1 MRLLLF
7 CALFLALGAAGWGA
21 SGSFD
26 RAGYVW
32 LADTD
37 STTSTDTTPTDA
49 TTTDATTTDATT
61 TDATTTGAT
70 TTDVTTTTPVDNPP
84 SFANVPSGVIVEAN
98 GPSGSAVN
106 YTPPTASDDND
117 GPRPVTCSPGPGSI
131 FPLGGTPVICTAT
144 DLAGHEGQASF
155 TVTVHDT
162 TAPTLLTPRPHSV
175 YASSALGASDSDPG
189 VVAFVQA
196 ARATDIVDPHP
207 VVGSDIHSLLPVGTT
222 VIRFYAR
229 DFSGNGTTRDV
240 PLTVLPPPEANAPP
254 LPPVVAASPPPNVD
268 NVGVAVLDGALALTW
283 QPPPGCD
290 HVVVS
295 RSNSDGSGEKVVYS
309 GKANRYEDQGLENGF
324 EYRYVI
330 RCVDASGGRSA
341 GVAVVAV
348 PHRNM
353 LRSPKDGAA
362 LKKPPKL
369 VWARDAEADYY
380 NLQLLRNNVR
390 IFAAWPTKATFA
402 LKKGWKYRGRKYAL
416 RPGRYQWFVWPGVG
430 PRKDANYGTLL
441 GTRSFVIL
449 R

>member
-7 CALFLALGAAGWGA
+7 CVLFLALGAAGWSA
-21 SGSFD
+21 SASFD

-32 LADTD
+32 LDDTD
-37 STTSTDTTPTDA
+37 STSTDTTTPT

-61 TDATTTGAT
+61 TDATTT
-70 TTDVTTTTPVDNPP
+70 DVTTTTTVDNPP
-84 SFANVPSGVIVEAN
+84 SFANVPPGVTVEAN
-98 GPSGSAVN
+98 GRSGSTVN
-106 YTPPTASDDND
+106 YTPPTASDDTD
-117 GPRPVTCSPGPGSI
+117 GPRPVSCTPQPGST
-131 FPLGGTPVICTAT
+131 FPLGSTLVTCTAT
-144 DLAGHEGQASF
+144 DLTGNQGQASF

-162 TAPTLLTPRPHSV
+162 TAPTLLTPGPHSV

-189 VVAFVQA
+189 VVAFIQA
-196 ARATDIVDPHP
+196 ASATDIVDPHP
-207 VVGSDIHSLLPVGTT
+207 VVGSDIHSFLFVGTT
-222 VIRFYAR
+222 IIRFYAR
-229 DFSGNGTTRDV
+229 DFSGNGTIRDV

-254 LPPVVAASPPPNVD
+254 LPPVVVASLPSNVD
-268 NVGVAVLDGALALTW
+268 GVGVAVLDGALALTW
-283 QPPPGCD
+283 QPPSDCD

-309 GKANRYEDQGLENGF
+309 GKGSRYEDQGLENGI

-330 RCVDASGGRSA
+330 RCVDASGNRSA

-369 VWARDAEADYY
+369 VWTRDAEADYY

-402 LKKGWKYRGRKYAL
+402 LKKGWKYQGRKYAL
-416 RPGRYQWFVWPGVG
+416 RPGRYEWFVWPGFG
-430 PRKDANYGTLL
+430 PRKNVNYGTLL
-441 GTRSFVIL
+441 GTRSFFIL

>member
-1 MRLLLF
+1 
-7 CALFLALGAAGWGA
+7 
-21 SGSFD
+21 
-26 RAGYVW
+26 
-32 LADTD
+32 
-37 STTSTDTTPTDA
+37 
-49 TTTDATTTDATT
+49 
-61 TDATTTGAT
+61 
-70 TTDVTTTTPVDNPP
+70 
-84 SFANVPSGVIVEAN
+84 
-98 GPSGSAVN
+98 
-106 YTPPTASDDND
+106 
-117 GPRPVTCSPGPGSI
+117 
-131 FPLGGTPVICTAT
+131 
-144 DLAGHEGQASF
+144 
-155 TVTVHDT
+155 
-162 TAPTLLTPRPHSV
+162 
-175 YASSALGASDSDPG
+175 
-189 VVAFVQA
+189 
-196 ARATDIVDPHP
+196 
-207 VVGSDIHSLLPVGTT
+207 
-222 VIRFYAR
+222 
-229 DFSGNGTTRDV
+229 
-240 PLTVLPPPEANAPP
+240 
-254 LPPVVAASPPPNVD
+254 
-268 NVGVAVLDGALALTW
+268 
-283 QPPPGCD
+283 
-290 HVVVS
+290 VS

-309 GKANRYEDQGLENGF
+309 GKSSRYEDQGLENGI

-330 RCVDASGGRSA
+330 RCVDASGNRSA

>member
-1 MRLLLF
+1 M
-7 CALFLALGAAGWGA
+7 
-21 SGSFD
+21 
-26 RAGYVW
+26 
-32 LADTD
+32 
-37 STTSTDTTPTDA
+37 
-49 TTTDATTTDATT
+49 
-61 TDATTTGAT
+61 
-70 TTDVTTTTPVDNPP
+70 DNPP
-84 SFANVPSGVIVEAN
+84 SFANVPSGVTVEAN
-98 GPSGSAVN
+98 GPGGSAVN

-117 GPRPVTCSPGPGSI
+117 GPRPVTCSPGPGST
-131 FPLGGTPVICTAT
+131 FPLGSTPVTCTAT
-144 DLAGHEGQASF
+144 DLAGNQGQASF

-162 TAPTLLTPRPHSV
+162 TAPTLVTPGPHTV

-189 VVAFVQA
+189 VVAFVRA
-196 ARATDIVDPHP
+196 ASATDIVDPHP
-207 VVGSDIHSLLPVGTT
+207 VVGSDIHSLLVVGTT

-229 DFSGNGTTRDV
+229 DFSGNGTIRDV

-254 LPPVVAASPPPNVD
+254 LPPVVVASLPSNVD
-268 NVGVAVLDGALALTW
+268 KVGVAVLDGALALTW

-309 GKANRYEDQGLENGF
+309 GKGSRYEDQGLENGI

-330 RCVDASGGRSA
+330 RCVDAAGNRSA

-353 LRSPKDGAA
+353 LRSPKDGAT

-369 VWARDAEADYY
+369 VWTRDAEADYY

-402 LKKGWKYRGRKYAL
+402 LKKGWKYQGRKYAL
-416 RPGRYQWFVWPGVG
+416 RPGRYEWFVWPGFG
-430 PRKDANYGTLL
+430 PRKNANYGTLL
-441 GTRSFVIL
+441 GARSFVIL